1 MTITRH
7 RFSSKD
13 YHQMIELG
21 ILGEDDHVELIDGEI
36 VTMAAIGSHHAGCT
50 KKSNSFF
57 TSKLGSR
64 VIVSVQDPIAL
75 EDGTEPEPDI
85 APLRLADHFYAN
97 QHPTPGDIF
106 FILEIADT
114 SFLYDKEVKLLKY
127 AQAGIAE
134 AWLLNLSETEIL
146 TCRAPSAEGYQ
157 DIQTIK
163 RGQSLSLLA
172 FPDLLVSLDDLFATP
187 LLR

>member
-1 MTITRH
+1 MTIARH
-7 RFSSKD
+7 RFSSND
-13 YHQMIELG
+13 YHQMIEIG
-21 ILGEDDHVELIDGEI
+21 ILGEDDRVELIDGEI
-36 VTMAAIGSHHAGCT
+36 VAMAAIGSHHAGCT

-57 TSKLGSR
+57 TNKLGSR
-64 VIVSVQDPIAL
+64 VIVSIQDPIAL

-85 APLRLADHFYAN
+85 ALLRVTDHFYAS
-97 QHPTPGDIF
+97 QHPTPADIF

-134 AWLLNLSETEIL
+134 AWLLNLNETEVL
-146 TCRAPSAEGYQ
+146 ACRVPSENGYQ
-157 DIQTIK
+157 DIRTIK

-172 FPDLLVSLDDLFATP
+172 FPDLLVSVDDLLATP

>member
-1 MTITRH
+1 MVITRH

-21 ILGEDDHVELIDGEI
+21 ILGEDDRVELIDGEI
-36 VTMAAIGSHHAGCT
+36 VAMAAIGSHHAGCT

-57 TSKLGSR
+57 TSNLGNR

-85 APLRLADHFYAN
+85 ALLQIADHFYAK
-97 QHPTPGDIF
+97 QHPAPADIF

-127 AQAGIAE
+127 AQAGILE
-134 AWLLNLSETEIL
+134 AWILNLSEDEIL
-146 TCRAPSAEGYQ
+146 ACRVPSATGYQ
-157 DIQTIK
+157 NVRTIK

-172 FPDLLVSLDDLFATP
+172 FPDVTVSVDDLLAAP